1 MNDIIQFVLFF
12 LTALA
17 WIVLAMNALLWSV
30 VFFQILTSTRRYRIV
45 LGWLDLWS
53 VIALAWVIAYYQ
65 VF

>member
-1 MNDIIQFVLFF
+1 MNEIVQFVLFF